1 MKKIWNVLS
10 VLSVLA
16 LALSA
21 CAAAPVAGIPIL
33 VATNSPISHAIR
45 SEVDSSTQNNPTL
58 SAPAPVQ
65 EPTSATC
72 YEETNSIVMRHKH
85 AIRLANGDYAI
96 CEVNGLY
103 TDHVLPDSITLDK
116 DLYQGKQPA
125 IKAPCFGDPIPD
137 GDQLA
142 PAFTQDNRTATYNM
156 CTLHDILGD
165 KAKVTITD
173 PHPEVSPIPGVS
185 KSFRLQA
192 FNGYQ
197 FYLDYVNVKSSELPA
212 STTLIWDP
220 TNKVYNPEGRSFP
233 GLLPIV
239 APPTS
244 LP

>member
-96 CEVNGLY
+96 
-103 TDHVLPDSITLDK
+103 
-116 DLYQGKQPA
+116 
-125 IKAPCFGDPIPD
+125 
-137 GDQLA
+137 
-142 PAFTQDNRTATYNM
+142 
-156 CTLHDILGD
+156 
-165 KAKVTITD
+165 
-173 PHPEVSPIPGVS
+173 
-185 KSFRLQA
+185 
-192 FNGYQ
+192 
-197 FYLDYVNVKSSELPA
+197 
-212 STTLIWDP
+212 
-220 TNKVYNPEGRSFP
+220 
-233 GLLPIV
+233 
-239 APPTS
+239 
-244 LP
+244 